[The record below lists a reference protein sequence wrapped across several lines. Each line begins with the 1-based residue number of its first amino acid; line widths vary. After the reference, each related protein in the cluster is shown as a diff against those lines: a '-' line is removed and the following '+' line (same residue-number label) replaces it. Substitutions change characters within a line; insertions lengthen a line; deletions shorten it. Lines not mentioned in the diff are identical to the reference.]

1 MIGMEMVAPKGPVL
15 LALHATGGTQDDLL
29 SKARILF
36 HRGALLA
43 LVGPVSERGLARW
56 FRRYEDGTFDVDDIV
71 ARTHQLADFV
81 LTAQKSHGLLGRR
94 LIVIGY
100 SKGADIAAGLLV
112 LRPDVLREAVLF
124 GAMLPVPDPPRCDL
138 TGSRAFMAIGEHDLI
153 AARESADR
161 LRQALLER
169 GVDVTALRHEGGH
182 QITVPAC
189 GAAKAWFRR
198 G

>member
-1 MIGMEMVAPKGPVL
+1 MDVWTTFMMRVAPYDDRLGDGCSEGPVF

-29 SKARILF
+29 SNARILF

-100 SKGADIAAGLLV
+100 SNGADIAAALLV

-138 TGSRAFMAIGEHDLI
+138 TGSRAFMA
-153 AARESADR
+153 
-161 LRQALLER
+161 
-169 GVDVTALRHEGGH
+169 LRHE
-182 QITVPAC
+182 
-189 GAAKAWFRR
+189 R
-198 G
+198 GRASRDTPSRVMAE